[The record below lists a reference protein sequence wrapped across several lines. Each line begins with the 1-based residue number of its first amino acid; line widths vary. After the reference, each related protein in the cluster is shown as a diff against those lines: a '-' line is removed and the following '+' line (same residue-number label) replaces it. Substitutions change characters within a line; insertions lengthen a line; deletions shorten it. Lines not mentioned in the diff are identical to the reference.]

1 MAIIHKLVESGA
13 EGYLP
18 FMLARE
24 RVIRNRRGDSF
35 KSHTIKYE
43 LGDVSAELRMVGN
56 QSFIRLEVG
65 KGTAGGEWV
74 AYSAEPDLRVSVANR
89 VGKTNGPEGTQRPTP
104 PPYPQGPAQPTEP
117 EFDISRFKVTGPGNH
132 PSFQD
137 IPASPPIYKN
147 NYDDHMRGKTGVV
160 EEQTNRMRAFMEA
173 NPWFSPRPAP
183 ATRVGHFDDDTNKYM
198 IDYSLWDGVSRR
210 ALSEMSEP
218 VYDNGVLLIPPYPYT
233 NLVYSYD
240 KAGDALY
247 QFREWL
253 MTDYFAYAQAFRGWS
268 QAGDALFQQ
277 YRLTLIQWNND
288 VLKPWEALNLPSQV
302 CPPYFTDL
310 LPKQRSGRAAQII
323 ALNNELAKGI
333 KSISVFGPAMRPSY
347 VPREEPQ
354 DPFVNGSGGEW
365 IGSGVVDPITGIRG
379 PSRYDGT
386 TSRVEDIIATSA
398 LDTCDATEP
407 AIRYTNAYIGD
418 MTQPLAVN
426 TIQGFGQR
434 LNGIIRRKEP
444 EVPGGIVGTPMANY
458 IDWIE
463 SERRVGQGGLSFDPL
478 YGEAVGEIYIALFEF
493 YAYDNETEQWL
504 WTPTLQLL
512 QYDTPPIRSCYLT
525 CVSYPDHD
533 REAIYKNRP
542 DPSSSVTAMRSTRFI
557 KHTRS
562 RSGDWSD
569 AVTIQAPVIT
579 IDVAG
584 QDYFSMPS
592 MFVVMR
598 GLQNWMRP
606 KTPNPY
612 TAVDIDFMGQQTVAG
627 PFTGQSQD
635 TITWLHAQCLNRFN
649 IPFK

>member
-1 MAIIHKLVESGA
+1 MAIIHKLVDDGA

-24 RVIRNRRGDSF
+24 RVIRNRWGDSF

-43 LGDVSAELRMVGN
+43 LGDVTAELRMVGN

-89 VGKTNGPEGTQRPTP
+89 VGKTNGPEGTQRPVP
-104 PPYPQGPAQPTEP
+104 PPYPQGAEAPVEP
-117 EFDISRFKVTGPGNH
+117 VFDISRFKIEGGGAH

-137 IPASPPIYKN
+137 IPTSPPVYEN
-147 NYDDHMRGKTGVV
+147 NYDEHYQNKYTTGEESGKRLRKLI
-160 EEQTNRMRAFMEA
+160 EE
-173 NPWFSPRPAP
+173 NPWFTPRPAP
-183 ATRVGHFDDDTNKYM
+183 AVQVGAWDDQANKYVVE
-198 IDYSLWDGVSRR
+198 YRLWDGVGRR
-210 ALSEMSEP
+210 FTVKMTEAQYDGQGGLILGPQPYLS
-218 VYDNGVLLIPPYPYT
+218 VTYTYDPANDWYI
-233 NLVYSYD
+233 
-240 KAGDALY
+240 
-247 QFREWL
+247 QFVEWL
-253 MTDYFAYAQAFRGWS
+253 MTDYFAYSQAFRGWLQS
-268 QAGDALFQQ
+268 GEALYQQ
-277 YRLTLIQWNND
+277 YQQTLIQWTND
-288 VLKPWEALNLPSQV
+288 VLKPWEAINLPSQV

-365 IGSGVVDPITGIRG
+365 IGPGVVDPITGIRG

-463 SERRVGQGGLSFDPL
+463 SERRVGQGTVSFDLL
-478 YGEAVGEIYIALFEF
+478 YGPSVGEVYIAMFEF
-493 YAYDNETEQWL
+493 YAYDAYTEQWQ
-504 WTPTLQLL
+504 WIPTPSLL
-512 QYDTPPIRSCYLT
+512 EYDWQPINQCYLT

-542 DPSSSVTAMRSTRFI
+542 LHGTSTAMRSRRFI

-562 RSGDWSD
+562 ANGEWSD
-569 AVTIQAPVIT
+569 AITIQAPVIT
-579 IDVAG
+579 LDVTG
-584 QDYFSMPS
+584 QNYFFPS
-592 MFVVMR
+592 MFVAVR
-598 GLQNWMRP
+598 GVQTWMLP
-606 KTPNPY
+606 KDPY
-612 TAVDIDFMGQQTVAG
+612 PTTAVDAKFMAKQSISA
-627 PFTGQSQD
+627 PFTGGYAD
-635 TITWLHAQCLNRFN
+635 TMTWLHAQCLSRFN
-649 IPFK
+649 IPFN